1 MINYVNVY
9 TKREISLKNG
19 VWVDRY
25 GEPVSGIKKSFY
37 KDGVVQDETTLVDG
51 IMHGLQKVYDPTG
64 HLWFENTWKN
74 GNLTSYKYV
83 K

>member
-1 MINYVNVY
+1 M
-9 TKREISLKNG
+9 
-19 VWVDRY
+19 
-25 GEPVSGIKKSFY
+25 KKTEKFLEKSIDFR
-37 KDGVVQDETTLVDG
+37 LVDG